1 VAEATV
7 ADPAGT
13 ARRPVRVLAV
23 ERDDPRHAA
32 LVRAAEAEL
41 VRRYGDGSLE
51 PPEAAGAEAVPAATT
66 LATLLAVDDGGTP
79 LGCVVLATLPAVGDG
94 VGEVKRLF
102 VPPEARRRGVAAA
115 LLGAVVDAGRTA
127 GLDALRLVTGTL
139 QPEAIALY
147 EREGWRPA
155 PPYAWADDPMTRT
168 FGRPL
173 P

>member
-1 VAEATV
+1 MAEPAVAGP
-7 ADPAGT
+7 DGT

-23 ERDDPRHAA
+23 DPDDPRHAA

-41 VRRYGDGSLE
+41 VRRSGAGSLE
-51 PPEAAGAEAVPAATT
+51 PPEATGADPAPSSTT
-66 LATLLAVDDGGTP
+66 LATLLAVDDAGTP
-79 LGCVVLATLPAVGDG
+79 LGCVVLATLPVVGDG

-102 VPPEARRRGVAAA
+102 VPPAARRRGVAAA
-115 LLGAVVDAGRTA
+115 LLGAAVEAGRAA
-127 GLDALRLVTGTL
+127 GLHGLRLVTGTL

-147 EREGWRPA
+147 EREGWQPA

>member
-1 VAEATV
+1 VAE
-7 ADPAGT
+7 PAVT
-13 ARRPVRVLAV
+13 APDRGARPAVRVLAV
-23 ERDDPRHAA
+23 GRDDPRHAA

-51 PPEAAGAEAVPAATT
+51 PPEAGGPDPAPASTT
-66 LATLLAVDDGGTP
+66 LATLLAVGDDGAP
-79 LGCVVLATLPAVGDG
+79 LGCVVLATLPVVGDG

-115 LLGAVVDAGRTA
+115 LLGAAVDAGRAA

-173 P
+173 R